1 MNVLPPRTLPPTEPL
16 TRRHRPKPIQDW
28 AEYRRCLRWDFGFT
42 CAFCL
47 LHEADFFSG
56 LPGEGLGIMTV
67 EHRILKR
74 DDPSLAG
81 VYTNCLY
88 ACRLCNVARG
98 TKDLRTPEA
107 RLLDPT
113 EDPWARHFEV
123 SGSSLCPKSGDADAR
138 YTFEAYDLDDKRK
151 TSRRQARRELI
162 EDRLK
167 LLSRIEEELAALLD
181 LADELR
187 GIDVETFLEMW
198 REISDLRQ
206 QARRARGDLSFYEA
220 VPQDA
225 PVACRCSPPRD
236 LTFPPGFARQCPR
249 VESASPG

>member
-1 MNVLPPRTLPPTEPL
+1 MNVLPPRALPPAEPL

-47 LHEADFFSG
+47 LHEADFFFG
-56 LPGEGLGIMTV
+56 QPGEGLGVMTV

-81 VYTNCLY
+81 VYENCLY
-88 ACRLCNVARG
+88 ACRLCNLARG
-98 TKDLRTPEA
+98 TKDLETPEA

-113 EDPWARHFEV
+113 EDPWAWHFEAL
-123 SGSSLCPKSGDADAR
+123 GSSLRPKPGDADAR
-138 YTFEAYDLDDKRK
+138 YTFEAYDLDNESK

-167 LLSRIEEELAALLD
+167 LLSRIEEKLALLLD
-181 LADELR
+181 LADEVR
-187 GIDVETFLEMW
+187 STDAEIFREAW

-206 QARRARGDLSFYEA
+206 QARRARGDLSFYQA
-220 VPQDA
+220 VPPDA
-225 PVACRCSPPRD
+225 PRDCRCQPPRD
-236 LTFPPGFARQCPR
+236 LTLPQSLAGQCRR
-249 VESASPG
+249 VD